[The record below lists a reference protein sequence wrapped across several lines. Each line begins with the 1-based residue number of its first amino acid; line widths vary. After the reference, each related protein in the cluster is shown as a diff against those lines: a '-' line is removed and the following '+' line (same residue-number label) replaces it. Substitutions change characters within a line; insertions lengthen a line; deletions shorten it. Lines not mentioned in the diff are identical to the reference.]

1 MSTIPFKADHV
12 GSLLRPTEL
21 LQAREDFKKQ
31 LISRDELARLENR
44 LIQDIVKKQV
54 DTGLNSITDGEFR
67 RAWWHFDFLE
77 GLNGVTGYI
86 PDEGLQF
93 SGVQTKAY
101 DVKVTEQV
109 TANLNHTHFEHA
121 DFLLQAVGRQGTA
134 KVTIPSPNQLF
145 HPNILNHDIYPDIN
159 DYQRDV
165 SKAYNA
171 SLTALYDLG
180 IRYVQLD
187 DVYWAGLAA
196 TEHRIKRRLRSQAEK
211 QAAIKLAVK
220 TVNDA
225 IAGLPDDLHITTHIC
240 RGNFR
245 SSWAMKGGYG
255 PIAEDLFKENLTGFF
270 LEYDDERSGDF
281 EPLQHFK
288 RDDSK
293 VVLGLFTSKHGALEN
308 KETIIERVEEASRYV
323 PKEQL
328 ALSPQCGF
336 SSTEEG
342 NLLTEDDQWRKLKYV
357 VDIAEEIL

>member
-1 MSTIPFKADHV
+1 MTTIPFKADHV
-12 GSLLRPTEL
+12 GSLLRPKEL

-31 LISRDELARLENR
+31 LISQKELTQLENL
-44 LIQDIVKKQV
+44 LIKDVINKQLDV
-54 DTGLNSITDGEFR
+54 GLQSITDGEFR

-77 GLNGVTGYI
+77 GLHGVTGYI

-101 DVKVTEQV
+101 DVKVTEHV
-109 TANLNHTHFEHA
+109 SANLNHPHFEHA
-121 DFLLQAVGRQGTA
+121 DFLLQAVGNQGTA
-134 KVTIPSPNQLF
+134 KVSIPSPNQLF

-159 DYQRDV
+159 LYQRDV
-165 SKAYNA
+165 SQAYND
-171 SLTALYDLG
+171 SLKALYDIG

-196 TEHRIKRRLRSQAEK
+196 TEHRIKRRLRSEEEK
-211 QAAIKLAVK
+211 QTAIKLATK

-255 PIAEDLFKENLTGFF
+255 PIAEDLFKENLDGFF

-281 EPLQHFK
+281 LPLKHFNRK
-288 RDDSK
+288 DSK
-293 VVLGLFTSKHGALEN
+293 VVLGLFTSKHGKLEN
-308 KETIIERVEEASRYV
+308 KDTIIERVEEASQYV

-328 ALSPQCGF
+328 SISPQCGF

-342 NLLTEDDQWRKLKYV
+342 NILTEDDQWRKLKYI

>member
-12 GSLLRPTEL
+12 GSLLRPKEL

-31 LISRDELARLENR
+31 LISQTELTQLENR
-44 LIQDIVKKQV
+44 LILDIVTKQV
-54 DTGLNSITDGEFR
+54 DVGLQSITDGEFR

-77 GLNGVTGYI
+77 GLNGVTGYV

-101 DVKVTEQV
+101 DVKVTAPV
-109 TANLNHTHFEHA
+109 TANLNHPHFEHA
-121 DFLLQAVGRQGTA
+121 DFLRNAVGSQGTA

-145 HPNILNHDIYPDIN
+145 HPNILNDELYPDIH

-165 SKAYNA
+165 SRAYHD
-171 SLTALYDLG
+171 SLTALYDIG

-196 TEHRIKRRLRSQAEK
+196 TEHRIKRRLRSEEDKQQAI
-211 QAAIKLAVK
+211 QIAAA
-220 TVNDA
+220 TVNEA

-255 PIAEDLFKENLTGFF
+255 PIAEALFTENLDGFF

-281 EPLQHFK
+281 EPLRHFK
-288 RDDSK
+288 RDDAK
-293 VVLGLFTSKHGALEN
+293 IVLGLFTSKHGDLEN
-308 KETIIERVEEASRYV
+308 KETIIERVEEASHYI

-328 ALSPQCGF
+328 SLSPQCGF

-342 NLLTEDDQWRKLKYV
+342 NILTEEEQWRKLKYV
-357 VDIAEEIL
+357 VEIAEEIL